1 MKGLVT
7 EISISDFF
15 LRIMT
20 SLNCLRAA
28 YSIYLGTRFMQSVLP
43 TKSGRDVM
51 TEMTGDSDKAVF
63 RGL

>member
-1 MKGLVT
+1 
-7 EISISDFF
+7 
-15 LRIMT
+15 
-20 SLNCLRAA
+20 
-28 YSIYLGTRFMQSVLP
+28 MQFVLP